1 MIFES
6 NPKITGSGFYNNYE
20 FLVRNANSDT
30 KNSED
35 YKSGENFYLSGIFQ
49 FNSSLPLIKNT
60 NDSKRIFTP
69 KISFKLSPNNNTKD
83 VRNSDDR
90 LDVNNIF
97 NLDRL
102 SINNTIESGI
112 SMTYGADFS
121 IMNKESSDE
130 ILGFKFANNLRL
142 KKQDDLPNRNQLG
155 SKTSNFFAEAT
166 YRPSKY
172 FTSKYNISTKNNLY
186 DINYENLSAEI
197 NINNF
202 VTTFDYLNENN
213 FENNSYL
220 LNKTSYN
227 LDKSKSISFSTR
239 QNKKTNLTEY
249 YNLIYQYKNDCL
261 IASLEYKKNYYEDRD
276 IKPEESIFFRLSI
289 VPFGETSTPNLKK

>member
-1 MIFES
+1 MIVKE
-6 NPKITGSGFYNNYE
+6 Y
-20 FLVRNANSDT
+20 LLQ
-30 KNSED
+30 
-35 YKSGENFYLSGIFQ
+35 NF
-49 FNSSLPLIKNT
+49 
-60 NDSKRIFTP
+60 
-69 KISFKLSPNNNTKD
+69 FKLSPNNNTKD

-102 SINNTIESGI
+102 STNNTIESGI

-172 FTSKYNISTKNNLY
+172 FTQNI
-186 DINYENLSAEI
+186 I
-197 NINNF
+197 F
-202 VTTFDYLNENN
+202 
-213 FENNSYL
+213 L
-220 LNKTSYN
+220 LKIIFMI
-227 LDKSKSISFSTR
+227 LIMR
-239 QNKKTNLTEY
+239 
-249 YNLIYQYKNDCL
+249 IYQQK
-261 IASLEYKKNYYEDRD
+261 
-276 IKPEESIFFRLSI
+276 
-289 VPFGETSTPNLKK
+289 